1 MRWSDAPGSRW
12 APSAR
17 FALICCIATILLA
30 FPGTRVY
37 HVFHAAPQHFMFNGL
52 QTYPLEHC
60 MNQAAEQFLASATT
74 AVNDL
79 NTMATTALAG
89 FEKLV
94 ELNLATAKSALAD
107 TAEQMQAGFA
117 VKAPQDVAAMAQ
129 PMADKA
135 AAYGRAV
142 ASIVTETGSALSKA
156 AEAKFA
162 DVQAQAVANIE
173 AAMKH
178 APAGS
183 ESAVAAFKNAL
194 TTGQTALATV
204 QAQAKQ
210 AVDTVGKNFDTAAEM
225 AAKAGKT
232 VTKAR

>member
-1 MRWSDAPGSRW
+1 
-12 APSAR
+12 
-17 FALICCIATILLA
+17 
-30 FPGTRVY
+30 
-37 HVFHAAPQHFMFNGL
+37 MFNGL
-52 QTYPLEHC
+52 QTNLLEQC

-74 AVNDL
+74 AVTDL
-79 NTMATTALAG
+79 NTLATTAMAG

-107 TAEQMQAGFA
+107 SAEQMQAGFA
-117 VKAPQDVAAMAQ
+117 TKAPQDMAAMASLAQ

-142 ASIVTETGSALSKA
+142 AGIVTETGAALSKA
-156 AEAKFA
+156 AEGKFA
-162 DVQAQAVANIE
+162 DVQAQAVASIE

-194 TTGQTALATV
+194 TTGQTALATA

-210 AVDTVGKNFDTAAEM
+210 AVESAGKGFATAAEM
-225 AAKAGKT
+225 AVKAGKSA
-232 VTKAR
+232 TKAK

>member
-1 MRWSDAPGSRW
+1 
-12 APSAR
+12 
-17 FALICCIATILLA
+17 
-30 FPGTRVY
+30 
-37 HVFHAAPQHFMFNGL
+37 
-52 QTYPLEHC
+52 

-74 AVNDL
+74 AVTDL
-79 NTMATTALAG
+79 NAMASTAMAG

-117 VKAPQDVAAMAQ
+117 AKAPQDMAAMASLAQ

-142 ASIVTETGSALSKA
+142 AGIVTETGAAISKA
-156 AEAKFA
+156 AESKFA
-162 DVQAQAVANIE
+162 DVQAQAVASIE
-173 AAMKH
+173 AAMKN

-210 AVDTVGKNFDTAAEM
+210 AVETAGKSFATATEM
-225 AAKAGKT
+225 AVKAGKT
-232 VTKAR
+232 AVKAQ

>member
-1 MRWSDAPGSRW
+1 
-12 APSAR
+12 
-17 FALICCIATILLA
+17 
-30 FPGTRVY
+30 
-37 HVFHAAPQHFMFNGL
+37 MFNGL
-52 QTYPLEHC
+52 QSNPLEYC

-74 AVNDL
+74 AVADL
-79 NTMATTALAG
+79 NTMASTAMAG

-117 VKAPQDVAAMAQ
+117 AKAPQDLAGMSSLAQ

-142 ASIVTETGSALSKA
+142 AGIVTETGAALSKA
-156 AEAKFA
+156 AEGKFA

-194 TTGQTALATV
+194 STGQSALATA

-210 AVDTVGKNFDTAAEM
+210 AADTVGKNFATATEM
-225 AAKAGKT
+225 AVKASKT
-232 VTKAR
+232 VTKAK